1 MKVDPEDIL
10 QFWFADAAEA
20 PAKAEA
26 RMPLWFDVSPETDAR
41 IRERFGTTVEAA
53 ARGEH
58 ASWAGAPRPALALVV
73 LLDQFSRNIWRG
85 TARAFAQDTQAL
97 AVARQA
103 VAAGFLGELAPIE
116 QVFLTLPFEH
126 SESLAA
132 QREAVR
138 LCREIT
144 ATAPPDWR
152 PFLERLPA
160 VRRTAPRAH
169 RALWPVSTSQRRARP
184 GVDAGRSG
192 VPGAGR
198 RDVRPGLAGD
208 QSSSGDA

>member
-26 RMPLWFDVSPETDAR
+26 QMPLWFDVSPETDAR

-58 ASWAGAPRPALALVV
+58 ASWAGEARPALALVV

-103 VAAGFLGELAPIE
+103 VAAGFFEELAPIE

-126 SESLAA
+126 SESLIA

-152 PFLERLPA
+152 PFLEGFLPYAEQHHELIARFGRFPHRNA
-160 VRRTAPRAH
+160 VLGR
-169 RALWPVSTSQRRARP
+169 VSTPEEVAYLAQ
-184 GVDAGRSG
+184 G
-192 VPGAGR
+192 GATFGQ
-198 RDVRPGLAGD
+198 A
-208 QSSSGDA
+208 